1 MRSKIVGGYEIGK
14 RIGTGTFATVKEAIH
29 LKTQQ
34 KVAAKILR
42 KRLIVDTQDKINL
55 SRELRILQKL
65 RHPNIVQLIE
75 ILENSSKI
83 YLMMEHV

>member
-1 MRSKIVGGYEIGK
+1 MGK
-14 RIGTGTFATVKEAIH
+14 KIGTGTFATVKEATH
-29 LKTQQ
+29 LKTNQ

-65 RHPNIVQLIE
+65 RHPNIVQLLE
-75 ILENSSKI
+75 IL
-83 YLMMEHV
+83 